1 MKNKRILSRVLA
13 KELTPEELAQV
24 SGSDTVVTAAKESL
38 AAGSGDEGD
47 PVPLST
53 LLATLPDYHED
64 R

>member
-1 MKNKRILSRVLA
+1 MKSKRILGRVLA
-13 KELTPEELAQV
+13 KELSPEELAMV
-24 SGSDTVVTAAKESL
+24 SGSDTVVTASRDAV
-38 AAGSGDEGD
+38 AVGSGDEGD

>member
-1 MKNKRILSRVLA
+1 MKNKRILGRVLA
-13 KELTPEELAQV
+13 KELTPEELALV
-24 SGSDTVVTAAKESL
+24 SGSDTIVTASREAL

-47 PVPLST
+47 PVPTST